1 MSAADRLVILICSM
15 QNLTMTFIFIHVT
28 FNLFVYLPL
37 DTMDLVDPGLP
48 DWKGNILKHL
58 SAAQL
63 NLARMDM
70 EEKRYHI

>member
-1 MSAADRLVILICSM
+1 M
-15 QNLTMTFIFIHVT
+15 
-28 FNLFVYLPL
+28 YLPL

>member
-15 QNLTMTFIFIHVT
+15 QIWQWPISYIFIHVT

-63 NLARMDM
+63 NLARIDM
-70 EEKRYHI
+70 EEKR